1 MIRLLK
7 WLIVTGVV
15 VWLLWGIDV
24 KLFWDALRKLD
35 PLGVTLTFL
44 AVLFSDL
51 VISYRWYYL
60 SGYRHTFLSSFEANM
75 LAFFL
80 NIFAPAKLGDLSKIY
95 YMHKKDGHD
104 PKHSASLFLIERLFD
119 VLVLGSLILISAL
132 FILPSKTS
140 LAVALTLFLLL
151 ALFFYALYDYSFAIK
166 LIHLIP
172 FSKPKIYAYKIFKQ
186 IRQNLTKKRIFI
198 TFVLTLAV
206 WGGYYLNNYVFFL
219 TATPFELTLSQ
230 IFVASTLAFA
240 VSAIP
245 LTPGGIGTFQAAFI
259 LTLGWYGISKEEAL
273 AASTALQIL
282 YILPATL
289 YSLYLLIT
297 KEFLWRRHVSAK

>member
-1 MIRLLK
+1 MLRILK
-7 WLIVTGVV
+7 WLTVGAIVL
-15 VWLLWGIDV
+15 WLLWEVDV
-24 KLFWDALRKLD
+24 QLLWQAMQRLN
-35 PLGVTLTFL
+35 PAGVALTFL
-44 AVLFSDL
+44 TVLFSDL
-51 VISYRWYYL
+51 IISYRWYYL
-60 SGYRHTFLSSFEANM
+60 SGYRHSFLSSFEANM

-132 FILPSKTS
+132 FILPSGAS
-140 LAVALTLFLLL
+140 LAVALLLFFIL
-151 ALFFYALYDYSFAIK
+151 ALFFYALYNYTFAMK
-166 LIHLIP
+166 LINLIP
-172 FSKPKIYAYKIFKQ
+172 FKKPKVYAYKIFKQ
-186 IRQNLTKKRIFI
+186 MRENLTKKRVFV
-198 TFVLTLAV
+198 TFLLTLAV
-206 WGGYYLNNYVFFL
+206 WGGYYLNNYIFFL

-259 LTLGWYGISKEEAL
+259 LTLGWYGITKEEAL
-273 AASTALQIL
+273 AVSTLLQIL
-282 YILPATL
+282 YIFPATL

-297 KEFLWRRHVSAK
+297 KEFLWRNHVSAK